1 MSIGIDFGTT
11 NSVVAVAPDE
21 GDVVV
26 ARHEPGGSTNFRS
39 VLCFVK
45 GKTNFAAPMVKA
57 GPEAMAALVRIAAAF
72 GEDLVDC
79 A

>member
-45 GKTNFAAPMVKA
+45 GKTNFAAPMA
-57 GPEAMAALVRIAAAF
+57 GPEAMAAH
-72 GEDLVDC
+72 LVDC